1 MKERIN
7 DQLLSLGSSNIPNRI
22 NIMDAQKI
30 KRNVGK
36 KIPLKEIEAW
46 KVISLLVCQFGL
58 LFNQPVRKKQLKLI
72 KKKKKEEE
80 EKDFFFFGKQHKR
93 AYRG

>member
-36 KIPLKEIEAW
+36 KIPLKEIEA
-46 KVISLLVCQFGL
+46 
-58 LFNQPVRKKQLKLI
+58 
-72 KKKKKEEE
+72 
-80 EKDFFFFGKQHKR
+80 
-93 AYRG
+93 